1 MTADNTIARD
11 ELLAIGSISEAT
23 GVNIETIR
31 YYERIGLLARPRRTP
46 ARHRRYSIEHQ
57 QRLFFVR
64 RARELGFSIA
74 EIKALLGLTGARYRT
89 CAEIKSLTEAHL
101 ATVQHKIRD
110 LKRLERT
117 LSNLAKQCGD
127 GELSHCPVLDALG
140 SRAFRERD
148 VPRTLPTHQSHR
160 PKSN

>member
-1 MTADNTIARD
+1 MTAENTIARD
-11 ELLAIGSISEAT
+11 EFLAIGSISEAT

-46 ARHRRYSIEHQ
+46 ARHRRYGVEHQ
-57 QRLFFVR
+57 QRLFFIR

-74 EIKALLGLTGARYRT
+74 EIKALLGLTGTRNRT

-101 ATVQHKIRD
+101 AAVHHKIRD

-117 LSNLAKQCGD
+117 LSTLAKQCGD
-127 GELSHCPVLDALG
+127 GKLSPCPVLDALG
-140 SRAFRERD
+140 SVAAFATSR
-148 VPRTLPTHQSHR
+148 QS
-160 PKSN
+160 N